1 MGFFLFFCCFVQS
14 QSKILS
20 ELQQRKMREM
30 RNVLIWILICIF
42 LSVTVLFFWCV
53 CREGQRYQVPV
64 IYYTNLIICVL
75 IHHSMTFFW
84 EMIMHDII
92 ACFFYYFAVTA
103 SLYFKSCIALERYC
117 FIACPLLDCLRQ
129 TEGSVLVC
137 VLVWV
142 LCSVSVALAVFLY
155 EFPSIHPSSSALSE
169 VGSRGQ
175 QPKQRSPDLPLP
187 SHLLQLIRGNTKAFP
202 GQPRDIISPAP
213 LPAATSVPTEEKRR
227 TVGTLVLLLLNYFL
241 INLPAVT
248 LLTLNFE
255 TRFPVK
261 TIDFIIM
268 ILFLFSSLLDFIL
281 FIFMCKGP
289 IDRLL
294 AHLCCCSMESNNT
307 GDVTDV
313 STDRSDHVVRDEG
326 KEETGSHDGR
336 DGEEVESVR

>member
-1 MGFFLFFCCFVQS
+1 MGFFLFVFLFFVQS

-20 ELQQRKMREM
+20 ELQHTKMREM

-42 LSVTVLFFWCV
+42 LSMTVLFFWCV
-53 CREGQRYQVPV
+53 RREGQRYQVPV

-84 EMIMHDII
+84 EIIMHDII

-129 TEGSVLVC
+129 TKGSVLVC
-137 VLVWV
+137 VLVWTF
-142 LCSVSVALAVFLY
+142 CIVSVALAIFLN
-155 EFPSIHPSSSALSE
+155 EFVRLIIYAAL
-169 VGSRGQ
+169 
-175 QPKQRSPDLPLP
+175 
-187 SHLLQLIRGNTKAFP
+187 
-202 GQPRDIISPAP
+202 PAP
-213 LPAATSVPTEEKRR
+213 LFIFCLAGTLKALPAATSVPTEEKRR

-241 INLPAVT
+241 INLPAVI
-248 LLTLNFE
+248 LLPVSLRPRRPE
-255 TRFPVK
+255 TA
-261 TIDFIIM
+261 TDFIIM
-268 ILFLFSSLLDFIL
+268 IFFLLSSLLDFIL
-281 FIFMCKGP
+281 FAFMCKGP

-294 AHLCCCSMESNNT
+294 ARLCCCSMESNNT

-326 KEETGSHDGR
+326 KEETGSHDGE
-336 DGEEVESVR
+336 DEEELLSVR

>member
-1 MGFFLFFCCFVQS
+1 MGFFLFVFLFFVQS

-20 ELQQRKMREM
+20 ELQHTKMREM

-42 LSVTVLFFWCV
+42 LSMTVLFFWCV
-53 CREGQRYQVPV
+53 CREGQRYQVPF

-129 TEGSVLVC
+129 TKGSVLVC

-155 EFPSIHPSSSALSE
+155 EFVRLIIYAAL
-169 VGSRGQ
+169 
-175 QPKQRSPDLPLP
+175 
-187 SHLLQLIRGNTKAFP
+187 
-202 GQPRDIISPAP
+202 PAP
-213 LPAATSVPTEEKRR
+213 LFIFCLAGTLKALPAATSVPTEEKRR

-241 INLPAVT
+241 INLPAVI

-255 TRFPVK
+255 THFPVK

-281 FIFMCKGP
+281 CIFMCKGP

-294 AHLCCCSMESNNT
+294 VRLCCCSMESNNT

-336 DGEEVESVR
+336 DGEEVARVR

>member
-1 MGFFLFFCCFVQS
+1 
-14 QSKILS
+14 
-20 ELQQRKMREM
+20 
-30 RNVLIWILICIF
+30 
-42 LSVTVLFFWCV
+42 
-53 CREGQRYQVPV
+53 
-64 IYYTNLIICVL
+64 
-75 IHHSMTFFW
+75 MTFFW
-84 EMIMHDII
+84 RIIMHDVI

-103 SLYFKSCIALERYC
+103 NLYFKSCIALERYC

-129 TEGSVLVC
+129 TRSSVLVC

-142 LCSVSVALAVFLY
+142 FCSVSVALAVFSY
-155 EFPSIHPSSSALSE
+155 EFVRLIIYAAL
-169 VGSRGQ
+169 
-175 QPKQRSPDLPLP
+175 
-187 SHLLQLIRGNTKAFP
+187 
-202 GQPRDIISPAP
+202 PAP
-213 LPAATSVPTEEKRR
+213 LFIFCLAGTLKALPAATSVPTEEKRR

-255 TRFPVK
+255 RRFPVK

-281 FIFMCKGP
+281 CIFMRKGP

-294 AHLCCCSMESNNT
+294 VHLCCCIMERNNT

-326 KEETGSHDGR
+326 KEETGSHDRR
-336 DGEEVESVR
+336 DDEELARVR

>member
-1 MGFFLFFCCFVQS
+1 
-14 QSKILS
+14 
-20 ELQQRKMREM
+20 MREM

-42 LSVTVLFFWCV
+42 LSMTVLFFWCV
-53 CREGQRYQVPV
+53 RREGQRYQVPV

-84 EMIMHDII
+84 EIIMHDII

-103 SLYFKSCIALERYC
+103 SLYFKSCIALERYLSVFHCVCTFMSLNIIFYSEASFVSLLCCRYC

-129 TEGSVLVC
+129 TKGSVLVC

-142 LCSVSVALAVFLY
+142 LCIVSVGLAVFLY
-155 EFPSIHPSSSALSE
+155 EFVRLIIYAAL
-169 VGSRGQ
+169 
-175 QPKQRSPDLPLP
+175 
-187 SHLLQLIRGNTKAFP
+187 
-202 GQPRDIISPAP
+202 PAP
-213 LPAATSVPTEEKRR
+213 LFIFCLAGTLKALPAATSVPTEEKRR
-227 TVGTLVLLLLNYFL
+227 IVGTLVLLLLNNFL
-241 INLPAVT
+241 INLPAVI

-255 TRFPVK
+255 THFPVK

-281 FIFMCKGP
+281 CIFMRKGP

-294 AHLCCCSMESNNT
+294 ARLCCCSMESNNT

-313 STDRSDHVVRDEG
+313 STDRSDHVVRDEA
-326 KEETGSHDGR
+326 KEETGSHDVR
-336 DGEEVESVR
+336 DGEEVARVR

>member
-1 MGFFLFFCCFVQS
+1 MGFFLFVFLFFVQS

-20 ELQQRKMREM
+20 ELQHTKMREM

-42 LSVTVLFFWCV
+42 LSMTVLFFWCV
-53 CREGQRYQVPV
+53 RREGQRYQVPV

-84 EMIMHDII
+84 EIIMHDII

-129 TEGSVLVC
+129 TKGSVLVC

-142 LCSVSVALAVFLY
+142 LCIVSVGLAVFLY
-155 EFPSIHPSSSALSE
+155 EFVRLIIYAAL
-169 VGSRGQ
+169 
-175 QPKQRSPDLPLP
+175 
-187 SHLLQLIRGNTKAFP
+187 
-202 GQPRDIISPAP
+202 PAP
-213 LPAATSVPTEEKRR
+213 LFIFCLAGTLKALPAATSVPTEEKRR
-227 TVGTLVLLLLNYFL
+227 IVGTLVLLLLNNFL
-241 INLPAVT
+241 INLPAVI

-255 TRFPVK
+255 THFPVK

-281 FIFMCKGP
+281 CIFMRKGP

-294 AHLCCCSMESNNT
+294 ARLCCCSMESNNT

-313 STDRSDHVVRDEG
+313 STDRSDHVVRDEA
-326 KEETGSHDGR
+326 KEETGSHDVR
-336 DGEEVESVR
+336 DGEEVARVR